1 MVVKK
6 VSSPS
11 SSSGELVDKAYIDAA
26 IAQLEKRMQQ
36 QLVVLVNQVRLTPPR
51 PHYQYQCSTAAM
63 VTLCA
68 VVVRGTCVVSC
79 VVSCRVEQE
88 MAKLKE
94 DILQT
99 VVRLIPE
106 EFPAGGLPSGS
117 MSPLARLSSGGS
129 EQFSSDE
136 GGLSKRMSAG
146 GRKNPPA
153 IYKSGGGAKK
163 ESEKEKEKAKK
174 KEEKEKKRAEK
185 EREKETKK
193 ERRKSLSVLKKAG
206 VEKKA
211 PLHFEV

>member
-1 MVVKK
+1 
-6 VSSPS
+6 
-11 SSSGELVDKAYIDAA
+11 VDKAYIDAA

-36 QLVVLVNQVRLTPPR
+36 QLVVLVNQVRLTR
-51 PHYQYQCSTAAM
+51 LASITALHGGGGGGG
-63 VTLCA
+63 VGD
-68 VVVRGTCVVSC
+68 VVCGGGAWHVWWM
-79 VVSCRVEQE
+79 VEQE

-106 EFPAGGLPSGS
+106 DFPAGGPPSGS

-136 GGLSKRMSAG
+136 GGLTKRMSAG

-153 IYKSGGGAKK
+153 IYKSGGSSSKK

-211 PLHFEV
+211 LPFEV